1 MEAEML
7 EVQSLPPYVEPFLQL
22 SQEYF
27 SEASHQLV
35 KAALRVAVEK
45 LDGMTRYDGTPL
57 VLHSVGTATIV
68 MCEIGLGRN
77 SVISTLLH
85 DVVRLGLMDLNRIG
99 RHYGEQCIGILK
111 GLCNI
116 SDVDTKAAE
125 DQVDNF
131 RELIVSYSSDPRVI
145 LIKLA
150 DRLEVMRSLDMFP

>member
-57 VLHSVGTATIV
+57 VLH
-68 MCEIGLGRN
+68 
-77 SVISTLLH
+77 
-85 DVVRLGLMDLNRIG
+85 
-99 RHYGEQCIGILK
+99 
-111 GLCNI
+111 
-116 SDVDTKAAE
+116 
-125 DQVDNF
+125 
-131 RELIVSYSSDPRVI
+131 
-145 LIKLA
+145 
-150 DRLEVMRSLDMFP
+150 